1 MKMQFNFDN
10 SYTSLP
16 AELYSACKPN
26 PVREPQLAAFNDEL
40 AGELGIDTT
49 DIQPDELSALFS
61 GNQLPE
67 DAANIAQ
74 AYSGHQ
80 FGHFTRLGDG
90 RAVMLGEH
98 ITPEGKRFDL
108 QFKGSGVTP
117 YSRRGDGR
125 ATLSAMLREY
135 IISEA
140 MHGLGISTSRSLAVV
155 VTGEP
160 VYREQVQMGAV
171 LTRVAA
177 SHIRVG
183 TFEHVTRF
191 CSPETLLTFT
201 NYVINRHYP
210 QLATTEN
217 PALSLLEKVME
228 QQMDLIVN
236 WMRVGFIHGVMNTD
250 NMTISG
256 ETIDYG
262 PCAFMNAYNPET
274 VYSSI
279 DMGGRYAFGNQPE
292 MALWNL
298 TRLAESL
305 VPLID
310 TDTNIA
316 VEKAEGV
323 LNTFQAIFE
332 QKHIEMLGRK
342 IGIVKLESND
352 KLLINNLLNWM
363 YLNNADYT
371 NTFVR
376 LMYPELIADE
386 IYKHDSFIAWENEW
400 KKRLTTPSENDVLP
414 MQLMQ
419 QTNPVYIPRNHQV
432 EQVLSEVTRT
442 GKLSSFQAFIQLLSS
457 PYATSNFEKCRMQP
471 PAQADDHSYKTYC
484 GT

>member
-1 MKMQFNFDN
+1 MQFNFDN
-10 SYTSLP
+10 SYATLP
-16 AELYSACKPN
+16 AELFSICKPTS
-26 PVREPQLAAFNDEL
+26 VREPQLAAFNDKL
-40 AGELGIDTT
+40 ATELGIDTT
-49 DIQPDELSALFS
+49 DATPDELAALFS

-67 DAANIAQ
+67 GAANIAQ

-90 RAVMLGEH
+90 RAVMLGEQ
-98 ITPEGKRFDL
+98 ITPDGKRFDL

-135 IISEA
+135 LISEA
-140 MHGLGISTSRSLAVV
+140 MHGLGIRTSRSLAVV
-155 VTGEP
+155 ATGEP

-183 TFEHVTRF
+183 TFEHVSRF
-191 CSPETLLTFT
+191 CSLETLRTFT
-201 NYVINRHYP
+201 NYTINRHYP
-210 QLATTEN
+210 ELAATEN

-228 QQMDLIVN
+228 QQIDLMVN

-274 VYSSI
+274 VFSSI
-279 DMGGRYAFGNQPE
+279 DTAGRYAFGNQPQI
-292 MALWNL
+292 ALWNL

-316 VEKAEGV
+316 VDKAEEV
-323 LNTFQAIFE
+323 LNSFQAIFE
-332 QKHIEMLGRK
+332 QKHFEMLGRK
-342 IGIVKLESND
+342 IGISHLMASD

-376 LMYPELIADE
+376 LMYPELITEE
-386 IYKHDSFIAWENEW
+386 IYKHDSFTEWEKEW
-400 KKRLTTPSENDVLP
+400 KKRSIALSKNAISPLE
-414 MQLMQ
+414 LMQ

-432 EQVLSEVTRT
+432 EQVLSEVTTT
-442 GKLSSFQAFIQLLSS
+442 GQLKSFQAFIQVHAA
-457 PYATSNFEKCRMQP
+457 PYTTSNFDKSQMQP
-471 PAQADDHSYKTYC
+471 PAQTYEQSYKTYC

>member
-1 MKMQFNFDN
+1 MQFNFDN
-10 SYTSLP
+10 SYLSLP
-16 AELYSACKPN
+16 TELYSECKPT
-26 PVREPQLAAFNDEL
+26 PVHEPQLVAFNQEL
-40 AGELGIDTT
+40 ATKLGISTSPT
-49 DIQPDELSALFS
+49 LPEELAELFS
-61 GNQLPE
+61 GNKLPE
-67 DAANIAQ
+67 GAANFAQ

-90 RAVMLGEH
+90 RAVMLGEQ
-98 ITPEGKRFDL
+98 ITPLGARFDL

-140 MHGLGISTSRSLAVV
+140 MHALNIPTSRSLAVV
-155 VTGEP
+155 ATGEP
-160 VYREQVQMGAV
+160 VYREQVQLGAV

-183 TFEHVTRF
+183 TFEHVARF
-191 CSPETLLTFT
+191 SSPETLATFT
-201 NYVINRHYP
+201 NYVINRHFP
-210 QLATTEN
+210 ELASTEN
-217 PALSLLEKVME
+217 PAISFLEKVME
-228 QQMDLIVN
+228 NQIDLIVN

-262 PCAFMNAYNPET
+262 PCAFMNAYKPET
-274 VYSSI
+274 VFSSI
-279 DMGGRYAFGNQPE
+279 DAGGRYAFGNQPQ

-305 VPLID
+305 VTHID
-310 TDTNIA
+310 VDTNIA
-316 VEKAEGV
+316 IEKAEGV
-323 LNTFQAIFE
+323 LNTFQPIFE
-332 QKHIEMLGRK
+332 QKYFEMLGRK
-342 IGIVKLESND
+342 IGIYKLEKDD

-371 NTFVR
+371 NTFVQ
-376 LMYPELIADE
+376 LMYPELISDK
-386 IYKHDSFIAWENEW
+386 IYEQESFQKWKNEW
-400 KKRLTTPSENDVLP
+400 KIRLNNEEKGILSPLE
-414 MQLMQ
+414 LMQ

-432 EQVLSEVTRT
+432 EQVLGDVTLT
-442 GKLSSFQAFIQLLSS
+442 GQLKSFVAFISQLST
-457 PYATSNFEKCRMQP
+457 PYATSDFDKSRIQP
-471 PAQADDHSYKTYC
+471 PAQTDEQVYKTFC